1 MNLSFDFAFLT
12 CAGLAV
18 GIIWLAVSGV
28 IIIKR
33 DEERRE
39 P

>member
-1 MNLSFDFAFLT
+1 MNPYFDVAFLT

-28 IIIKR
+28 MIIKR
-33 DEERRE
+33 DEERRD